1 MEISIDLNSKAYYK
15 IMLHCLKHLTSD
27 CYGFLLGKK
36 EKNKYIVT
44 DAIPLTHDKIFAPSF
59 KIAVSMIKQFLP
71 QEKIIGFYENLMV
84 NQMKEEG
91 ALSNESSYI
100 CEIIKKNCKL
110 NPILF
115 QIYSKDSGQSD
126 KGFLTDNIF
135 FKQFVLNEDN
145 FSFVDNKKES
155 DEEFKAMKNYCLN
168 NRQLEI
174 IDFDEH
180 LENPDLDW
188 RNDFIN

>member
-1 MEISIDLNSKAYYK
+1 MEVSIDLNSKAYYK

-44 DAIPLTHDKIFAPSF
+44 DAIPLTHDKIFSPSF

-110 NPILF
+110 NPIFF
-115 QIYSKDSGQSD
+115 QIYSKDSGQND

>member
-1 MEISIDLNSKAYYK
+1 
-15 IMLHCLKHLTSD
+15 
-27 CYGFLLGKK
+27 
-36 EKNKYIVT
+36 
-44 DAIPLTHDKIFAPSF
+44 
-59 KIAVSMIKQFLP
+59 MIKQFLP
-71 QEKIIGFYENLMV
+71 KEKIIGFYENLMV

-110 NPILF
+110 NPIYF
-115 QIYSKDSGQSD
+115 QIYSKDSWESD
-126 KGFLTDNIF
+126 GGFLKDNIY

-155 DEEFKAMKNYCLN
+155 DEEFRAMKNYCLN

-180 LENPDLDW
+180 LENPDLYW

>member
-1 MEISIDLNSKAYYK
+1 MEVSIDLNSKAYYK

-36 EKNKYIVT
+36 EQNKYIIT
-44 DAIPLTHDKIFAPSF
+44 DAIPLTHDKIFSPSF

-71 QEKIIGFYENLMV
+71 KEKIIGFYENLMV

-110 NPILF
+110 NPIYF
-115 QIYSKDSGQSD
+115 QIYSKDSGESEG
-126 KGFLTDNIF
+126 GFLKDNIY

-155 DEEFKAMKNYCLN
+155 DEEFRAMKNYCLN

>member
-1 MEISIDLNSKAYYK
+1 
-15 IMLHCLKHLTSD
+15 
-27 CYGFLLGKK
+27 
-36 EKNKYIVT
+36 
-44 DAIPLTHDKIFAPSF
+44 
-59 KIAVSMIKQFLP
+59 MIKQFLP

-135 FKQFVLNEDN
+135 YKQFVLNEDN